1 MSTFSEMVL
10 IDELALQ
17 ACIAQRAAARLEVAL
32 DNFDN
37 IEVWSS
43 IQSIL
48 VASGNISKVLWPV
61 FKKNKERGERL
72 RQILNV
78 EDDNILSNRTFRN
91 HFEHYDE
98 RIEKWFEDQP
108 SAVYIDL
115 SMNPS
120 MRGWGAYNTHR
131 GYNQLDN
138 TLVFRGEILGLNEVM
153 KAINE
158 LLDKCK
164 PYSFHG
170 R

>member
-1 MSTFSEMVL
+1 MATFSEMVL
-10 IDELALQ
+10 IDEIALQ
-17 ACIAQRAAARLEVAL
+17 VCIAQRAAARLEVAL
-32 DNFDN
+32 DNFDK

-61 FKKNKERGERL
+61 FKKNKERGKKL
-72 RQILNV
+72 RQLLNV

-98 RIEKWFEDQP
+98 RIEEWFENQP
-108 SAVYIDL
+108 SAVYTDL

-120 MRGWGAYNTHR
+120 MRGWGASNTHR

-138 TLVFRGEILGLNEVM
+138 TLVFRDEVLDFNEVM
-153 KAINE
+153 KALEEILN
-158 LLDKCK
+158 KCK
-164 PYSFHG
+164 SYTIT
-170 R
+170 